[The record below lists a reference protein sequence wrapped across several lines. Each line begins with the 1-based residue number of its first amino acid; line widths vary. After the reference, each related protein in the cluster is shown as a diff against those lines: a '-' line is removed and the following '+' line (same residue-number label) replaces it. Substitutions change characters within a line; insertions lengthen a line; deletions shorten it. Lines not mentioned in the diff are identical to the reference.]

1 MLVVTF
7 RRNKNGGRFKYT
19 KVYGEDKCLCPRGGG
34 GWGGHLT
41 IREGAAPSFNPLPF
55 YIPFWQKRY
64 PFYVPF
70 IEKRYPFHIPTL
82 EHCTPFLRFCNTL
95 TNNTMGEYQALP
107 EEMLSKRQPFIYL
120 EPEKSTYQF

>member
-1 MLVVTF
+1 MAGDSNT
-7 RRNKNGGRFKYT
+7 R
-19 KVYGEDKCLCPRGGG
+19 KCTVKISVFAPAGV
-34 GWGGHLT
+34 GGHLT

-120 EPEKSTYQF
+120 EPEKSTHFGRSLPV